1 MRRYA
6 QFLLQYRVPL
16 SLLLLA
22 LLGGSLWALPR
33 VELDLSVISI
43 FEGEGDAKRIVDEF
57 NDRFPRAQ
65 VDLTCAL
72 EWPGEIGEAE
82 LAELAR
88 IGRAFEGLP
97 YVKEVTSLATAQIVE
112 TFNGVPIVKG
122 FAEVDPSQSVVERT
136 RKHPLLQSTLIS
148 HNERAAVILIASDL
162 ELDDSRRADLLRLVE
177 EAIEREVKPPVV
189 AHLLGGQ
196 LFQRALTYHV
206 RRDMLQS
213 VGLEAIFFLILL
225 PFLFRTI
232 RGMAIPLF
240 TVNCAVALTFG
251 FMALTGLKIT
261 ALGVAIPGLIVIIA
275 LCDAIHMMHRFE
287 ESYFA
292 HRDKRRAII
301 DMMESVGQACFFTS
315 FTTALGFFSL
325 VVARHSAVREFA
337 VTATL
342 AVFIAFFCVIVLL
355 PILLSFWPVRSS
367 PGPGLAGLRTI
378 RYGRHGMTL
387 ALFALGLLAS
397 VIGIGRIVVDATWLG
412 ELPEG
417 DPLVASLAWFEENFN
432 GLLSMEVEIEGALDD
447 PGNFRAVERLQ
458 QKLLAEDGVRGVE
471 SYTQWVREMVG
482 NPESLSEDGIA
493 DGFRFLKLAGESFP
507 AHLTTTDFRHGRI
520 VFQTRDF
527 GIRRYKEIQE
537 MIVAEAAEA
546 PKGLRIDVAG
556 YSRMATDSSRL
567 VVTTLLKSLMV
578 SMVSIS
584 LFVALSFRSIRLGLI
599 SVVPNALPIVAGLG
613 LTGWLGIELRIGIV
627 MVYCIG
633 VGLAVD
639 DSIHLIARFMQE
651 RRRRPQ
657 DSNRVLLLRSL
668 ASTGRALII
677 TTIVLAIGA
686 LTYLPSSF
694 RSMSDVGILLTA
706 IVIFA
711 LVTDLFLLPVLI
723 DRFYPGAAEAD
734 TASQPEALT
743 EAHSD

>member
-6 QFLLQYRVPL
+6 QFLLLYRVPI

-22 LLGGSLWALPR
+22 LLGASLWALPR
-33 VELDLSVISI
+33 VELDLSIISI
-43 FEGEGDAKRIVDEF
+43 FEGEGEARRSVDEF
-57 NDRFPRAQ
+57 YDRFPRAQ

-72 EWPGEIGEAE
+72 EWPREIGEAE

-88 IGRAFEGLP
+88 IGRVFEGLP
-97 YVKEVTSLATAQIVE
+97 HVKEVTSLATAQIVE
-112 TFNGVPIVKG
+112 TFTGVPIVKR
-122 FAEVDPSQSVVERT
+122 FAEIDPSQSVVERT

-148 HNERAAVILIASDL
+148 HDERAAVILIASDL
-162 ELDDSRRADLLRLVE
+162 DLDDSRRADLLRHVE
-177 EAIEREVKPPVV
+177 EAIEREVQSPVT
-189 AHLLGGQ
+189 ARLLGGQ

-213 VGLEAIFFLILL
+213 VVLEGIFFLILL
-225 PFLFRTI
+225 PFLFRTV
-232 RGMAIPLF
+232 RGMAIPMF

-251 FMALTGLKIT
+251 FMVLTGLKIT
-261 ALGVAIPGLIVIIA
+261 ALGAAIPGLIVIIA

-301 DMMESVGQACFFTS
+301 EMMESVGQACFFTS

-325 VVARHSAVREFA
+325 IVARHSAVREFA

-367 PGPGLAGLRTI
+367 PGPGLAGLRAI
-378 RYGRHGMTL
+378 GYGGHAVTF
-387 ALFALGLLAS
+387 ALFAMGLGVSA
-397 VIGIGRIVVDATWLG
+397 IGIGRIVVDATWLG
-412 ELPEG
+412 ELPER

-432 GLLSMEVEIEGALDD
+432 GLLTLEVQMEGALDD
-447 PGNFRAVERLQ
+447 PRNFRAIEELQ
-458 QKLLAEDGVRGVE
+458 RKFTAEDGVRGVE

-482 NPESLSEDGIA
+482 NPDSLDEDGIA
-493 DGFRFLKLAGESFP
+493 DGIRFLRLTGDSFP
-507 AHLTTTDFRHGRI
+507 IHLTTPDFRHGRI

-527 GIRRYKEIQE
+527 GMRRFQEIQE
-537 MIVAEAAEA
+537 MIEVEAARLPE
-546 PKGLRIDVAG
+546 GLRIEAAG

-567 VVTTLLKSLMV
+567 VVTTLLKSLMI

-633 VGLAVD
+633 MGLAVD

-677 TTIVLAIGA
+677 TTVVLAIGA

-694 RSMSDVGILLTA
+694 RSMSEVGILLTA

-711 LVTDLFLLPVLI
+711 LITDLFLLPVLI
-723 DRFYPGAAEAD
+723 DRYYRGSAEAGAG
-734 TASQPEALT
+734 TQTEALV
-743 EAHSD
+743 EARFN